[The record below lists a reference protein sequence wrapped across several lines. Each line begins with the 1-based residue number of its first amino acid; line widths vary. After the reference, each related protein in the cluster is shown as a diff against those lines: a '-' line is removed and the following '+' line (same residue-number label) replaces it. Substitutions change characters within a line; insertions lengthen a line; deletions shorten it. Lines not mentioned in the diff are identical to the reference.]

1 MSLRSRFVRWLGAAE
16 EEDAVDLY
24 DQFIRAFEEL
34 AEIEVKLSKLE
45 KDTVEGFKYTL
56 QYIKDDDE
64 FNVKVAKALGFEG
77 QDVSDEV
84 TCDDSSYAEGM
95 YR

>member
-1 MSLRSRFVRWLGAAE
+1 MSLRSRFVRWFGAAE

-24 DQFIRAFEEL
+24 DQFLRAFEEL

-64 FNVKVAKALGFEG
+64 FNVKVAKALGFEE